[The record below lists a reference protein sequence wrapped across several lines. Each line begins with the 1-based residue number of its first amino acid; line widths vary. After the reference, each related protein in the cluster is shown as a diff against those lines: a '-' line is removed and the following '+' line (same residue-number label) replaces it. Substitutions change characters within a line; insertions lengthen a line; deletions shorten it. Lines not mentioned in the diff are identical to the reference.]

1 MAEFIA
7 IFAAA
12 FAFLLTLAPSAPFTR
27 ELGVCESG
35 AVRDVLAGNLILP
48 RFIPGPMVH
57 VPPLYWWAAALGVHA
72 FGWNEITLRMP
83 SMVAAA
89 LTCAIVFMW
98 ASIAL
103 NRRVAFW
110 AAASLLL
117 CHFFLDAARQ
127 PRMDSM
133 LALFVT
139 AAAIALERAL
149 RPSGDDASLPIAAR
163 HAADPDAPIE
173 VHTRRIA
180 LMLAAI
186 MIGAG
191 ILTKGI
197 LGILLPG
204 LVVGLYLVGR
214 RRFRDLFRIDLSL
227 TFVVGLAIGLS
238 WYFAAYQIGGQ
249 KFLQWQLAMN
259 LWSRFIP
266 TEAGGAGYCVH
277 PFWYFTP
284 QMISGF
290 IPWSAYL
297 PAVAIYAWPRRGRK
311 LPDSTVFTICWF
323 AAIFLFFSASH
334 GKCLI
339 YILPAFPPLAI
350 LTGVAIDA
358 AAAMRGSRAIAMT
371 GSDSPDRESSSGEV
385 QDRAFATAFAIA
397 TGVVAAASLTM
408 ALAAV
413 AAIVHGLPPGWS
425 LRLHPTDRRFLE
437 IFSSLAERWAS
448 GLLALIIA
456 CVTGGVAAIVG
467 LRQRNGNLQASGVLI
482 VAAASSMFWFAVM
495 NPALEERE
503 TLRDFAREVAR
514 TVPADVPV
522 AHLGL
527 SDCAL
532 NFYSPQPL
540 TPIYHLRCDENAA
553 VFNYVVA
560 RKIDFDASP
569 VTNRECFKPIL
580 ESPSVDDHG
589 PRVLF
594 RRVANQQ

>member
-1 MAEFIA
+1 MAESIA

-12 FAFLLTLAPSAPFTR
+12 FAFLLMLAPTAPFTR

-35 AVRDVLAGNLILP
+35 AVRDVLAGNVILP

-57 VPPLYWWAAALGVHA
+57 VPPLYWWTAALGVHA
-72 FGWNEITLRMP
+72 LGWSEVALRMP
-83 SMVAAA
+83 SIVAAA
-89 LTCAIVFMW
+89 LTCAIVFLW
-98 ASIAL
+98 AAIAL

-110 AAASLLL
+110 AAASLLF

-139 AAAIALERAL
+139 AAAMALERAL
-149 RPSGDDASLPIAAR
+149 RRPGDDASARIAAR
-163 HAADPDAPIE
+163 QTADPDATIDP
-173 VHTRRIA
+173 HSRRVA
-180 LMLAAI
+180 LTLASI

-204 LVVGLYLVGR
+204 LVVGLYLVVR
-214 RRFRDLFRIDLSL
+214 RRFRDLFRIDLIL
-227 TFVVGLAIGLS
+227 TFVIGLAIGLS

-259 LWSRFIP
+259 LWSRFVP
-266 TEAGGAGYCVH
+266 AEAGGAGYCAH

-284 QMISGF
+284 QMITGF

-297 PAVAIYAWPRRGRK
+297 PAVAIYAWPRRGRP
-311 LPDSTVFTICWF
+311 LPDATVFTLCCF
-323 AAIFLFFSASH
+323 TAIFVFFSTSH
-334 GKCLI
+334 GKCLV

-358 AAAMRGSRAIAMT
+358 AVAMRGSRGIAMLS
-371 GSDSPDRESSSGEV
+371 SDGRDRESSSGDV
-385 QDRAFATAFAIA
+385 QDRAFAAAFAIA
-397 TGVVAAASLTM
+397 TGVVAAASLAM
-408 ALAAV
+408 AFAAV
-413 AAIVHGLPPGWS
+413 GAIVHGVPPSWS
-425 LRLHPTDRRFLE
+425 LGLHPTDRRFLE
-437 IFSSLAERWAS
+437 IFSSLASRRAS
-448 GLLALIIA
+448 GLLALIA
-456 CVTGGVAAIVG
+456 ASVTAGITAIVG
-467 LRQRNGNLQASGVLI
+467 LRLRNAHLQASAVLI
-482 VAAASSMFWFAVM
+482 VAAASSLFWFAMM

-514 TVPADVPV
+514 TVPADAPV

-527 SDCAL
+527 SDCDL

-540 TPIYHLRCDENAA
+540 MPIYRLRCDEGAGA
-553 VFNYVVA
+553 FNYVVA
-560 RKIDFDASP
+560 RQIDFDASP
-569 VTNRECFKPIL
+569 VANRECFNPVR
-580 ESPSVDDHG
+580 ESPSVDGHG

-594 RRVANQQ
+594 QRAANRR